1 MKQNKKV
8 SWSRILRT
16 ILALTLAMAM
26 LLCAGCGKQDDQQ
39 PTTNPNAM
47 GDGDGKLE
55 AQDLVSGFTKIY
67 GTLLQSLGGKTAAS
81 SGAKMEMAVTM
92 GDDIRSYLSSMLET
106 QGLSGDISWLQE
118 INLGMEMHYSEGR
131 IQEIISLGLSGKHI
145 LSGVLMN
152 DTMNNTIYMGVPEL
166 NEQYLGVSLEGMSN
180 MATGMAAQYTELLG
194 ALPTEEA
201 LNTLLTRYLNIALE
215 VLEDPTTAEETL
227 SHGGI
232 SQKVTATTHNILA
245 DQLMEMAERALNT
258 VQTDAEL
265 EKMLDAISQYANEQG
280 RQEAEELGTTW
291 YDVDLYQQLLDEIP
305 EALENIANQKESL
318 NENDYMRIT
327 VYDADG
333 KTVGLRVQIQDGHE
347 KESLYGYC
355 IASGDQTALVV
366 NVNDTLRFEGTGT
379 NKKNILNGKYTL
391 FNEEMEVAYV
401 QVVDFNASELAK
413 GNLEG
418 KLKLS
423 LSNDAIEE
431 AIGPSALL
439 TSATVL
445 EIVMDTEETKSSLE
459 LNLYS
464 GSAFIVGVS
473 LQTETMSAG
482 GIVLPSQ
489 YVDMT
494 DANQL
499 QQWSENIQYAT
510 VLQNLRNA
518 GVPEELVAILEEN
531 LEGLQ

>member
-180 MATGMAAQYTELLG
+180 MATGMATQYTELLG

-201 LNTLLTRYLNIALE
+201 LNTLLTR
-215 VLEDPTTAEETL
+215 
-227 SHGGI
+227 
-232 SQKVTATTHNILA
+232 
-245 DQLMEMAERALNT
+245 
-258 VQTDAEL
+258 
-265 EKMLDAISQYANEQG
+265 
-280 RQEAEELGTTW
+280 
-291 YDVDLYQQLLDEIP
+291 
-305 EALENIANQKESL
+305 
-318 NENDYMRIT
+318 
-327 VYDADG
+327 
-333 KTVGLRVQIQDGHE
+333 
-347 KESLYGYC
+347 
-355 IASGDQTALVV
+355 
-366 NVNDTLRFEGTGT
+366 
-379 NKKNILNGKYTL
+379 
-391 FNEEMEVAYV
+391 
-401 QVVDFNASELAK
+401 
-413 GNLEG
+413 
-418 KLKLS
+418 
-423 LSNDAIEE
+423 
-431 AIGPSALL
+431 
-439 TSATVL
+439 
-445 EIVMDTEETKSSLE
+445 
-459 LNLYS
+459 
-464 GSAFIVGVS
+464 
-473 LQTETMSAG
+473 
-482 GIVLPSQ
+482 
-489 YVDMT
+489 
-494 DANQL
+494 
-499 QQWSENIQYAT
+499 
-510 VLQNLRNA
+510 
-518 GVPEELVAILEEN
+518 
-531 LEGLQ
+531 